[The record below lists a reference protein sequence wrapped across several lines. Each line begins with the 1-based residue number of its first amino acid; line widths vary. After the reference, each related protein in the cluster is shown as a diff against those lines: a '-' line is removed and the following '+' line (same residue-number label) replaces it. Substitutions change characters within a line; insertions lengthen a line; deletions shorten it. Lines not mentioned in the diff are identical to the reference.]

1 MGEQIPRQVAE
12 RDAALEASLTAG
24 RRRQTPEQ
32 LAERRAWWERIMRAR
47 RAADVCA
54 ECEREIGEAEP
65 VYISK
70 LRLRSHW
77 LRGLV
82 CMDCAPAYIRVWV
95 ERDGWGRTC
104 ESCGRRVALDYD
116 DLHLPDDYD
125 PPPSRPTG
133 MRHDFCSE
141 VCGYRYYNRIRN
153 ERAAAAR
160 AGRECQE
167 CGREFD
173 AVRSDQRYCSA
184 ACKQRAYR
192 YRSRT
197 AN

>member
-1 MGEQIPRQVAE
+1 MDEETWRQVAE
-12 RDAALEASLTAG
+12 RDAALEAALTG

-32 LAERRAWWERIMRAR
+32 LAEGRAWWERIMRAR

-54 ECEREIGEAEP
+54 ECERQIGEAEP

-77 LRGLV
+77 LRGPV
-82 CMDCAPAYIRVWV
+82 CMDCAPVYIPVWV
-95 ERDGWGRTC
+95 ERDGFGRPC

-116 DLHLPDDYD
+116 DLPYDDE
-125 PPPSRPTG
+125 PALSRPTG

-141 VCGYRYYNRIRN
+141 VCAYRYYNRIRN

-192 YRSRT
+192 QRLK
-197 AN
+197 A

>member
-1 MGEQIPRQVAE
+1 
-12 RDAALEASLTAG
+12 
-24 RRRQTPEQ
+24 
-32 LAERRAWWERIMRAR
+32 
-47 RAADVCA
+47 
-54 ECEREIGEAEP
+54 
-65 VYISK
+65 
-70 LRLRSHW
+70 
-77 LRGLV
+77 
-82 CMDCAPAYIRVWV
+82 MDTG
-95 ERDGWGRTC
+95 DGWGRPC

-116 DLHLPDDYD
+116 DLPYDDE
-125 PPPSRPTG
+125 PRPSRPTG

-141 VCGYRYYNRIRN
+141 VCAYRYYNRIRN

-192 YRSRT
+192 QRLK
-197 AN
+197 A